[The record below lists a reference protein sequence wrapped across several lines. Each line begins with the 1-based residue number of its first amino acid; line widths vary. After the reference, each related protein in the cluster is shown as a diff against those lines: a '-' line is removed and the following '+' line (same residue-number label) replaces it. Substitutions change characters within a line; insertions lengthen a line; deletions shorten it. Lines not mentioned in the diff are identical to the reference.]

1 MEYKDVVEHAKKT
14 IGDHCKVCPECNG
27 RACRGVIPG
36 PGGKGTGIGFIRNYE
51 DIKKIALKMNTLYE
65 PQAVSTEVSLF
76 NQTYS
81 LPVFAG
87 PVGAVNLHYSTL
99 YNDLTYSEA
108 LVKGCCEAGTL
119 GFTGDGVK
127 DDVFKGT
134 IDAIKAVGGKGVPTI
149 KPWEIEL
156 IEEKIK
162 MAEASGAHAIA
173 MDVDAAGL
181 TILAMQ
187 GKPVSPK
194 SVSDLKEIVKM
205 TQLPFIV
212 KGIMTVEG
220 ALSAVEAGAYG
231 IIVSNHGG
239 RVLDETPSTVS
250 VLPEILNAV
259 HGQTK
264 VFIDGG
270 IRSGLDVFKM
280 IAMGADAVLIARP
293 FATAIYG
300 GGAEGVTLYINK
312 IKEELVSAMVMTG
325 CATLDDINESKIDY
339 LK

>member
-1 MEYKDVVEHAKKT
+1 MEYQEVLEHAKKT
-14 IGDHCKVCPECNG
+14 IGSHCKVCPECNG
-27 RACRGVIPG
+27 IACKGLIPG
-36 PGGKGTGIGFIRNYE
+36 PGGKGTGIGFIRNYQ
-51 DIKKIALKMNTLYE
+51 DIKKIALQMNTLY
-65 PQAVSTEVSLF
+65 QAKDVSTQVELF
-76 NQTYS
+76 NQSYD

-87 PVGAVNLHYSTL
+87 PVGAVNLHYSDL
-99 YNDLTYSEA
+99 YNDLTYSQA
-108 LVKGCCEAGTL
+108 LLKGCANAGTL

-134 IDAIKAVGGKGVPTI
+134 IDAIKAVGGKGIPTI
-149 KPWEIEL
+149 KPWENAL
-156 IEEKIK
+156 IAQKIK
-162 MAEASGAHAIA
+162 MAEEAGAHAIA

-181 TILAMQ
+181 AILAMQ

-194 SVSDLKEIVKM
+194 SVSDLKAIVEM
-205 TQLPFIV
+205 TDLPFIV
-212 KGIMTVEG
+212 KGVMTVEG
-220 ALSAVEAGAYG
+220 ALKAVEAGAYG

-250 VLPEILNAV
+250 VLPQILKAV

-300 GGAEGVTLYINK
+300 GDAEGVSLYVQK
-312 IKEELVSAMVMTG
+312 IKEELKSAMIMTG
-325 CATLDDINESKIDY
+325 CASLSDINESKITF
-339 LK
+339 L